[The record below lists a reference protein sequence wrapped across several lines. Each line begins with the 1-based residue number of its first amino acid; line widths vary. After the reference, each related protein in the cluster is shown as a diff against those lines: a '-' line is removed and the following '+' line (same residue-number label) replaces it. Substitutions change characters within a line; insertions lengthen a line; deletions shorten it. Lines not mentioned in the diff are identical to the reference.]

1 MLNKLKNKPVAIIL
15 CGNNANYQNLPMFE
29 YNGVFEIIRE
39 SQIPIL
45 GICCG
50 HQLTCMAYGYTF
62 VRSMG
67 WSDITSLA
75 LDEHKKMTKIT
86 IKKDLPIFQGIPNP
100 FTAPEVHSWAVSP
113 VSLPEDYE
121 ITSESTYIQTIR
133 SKTKFLYGEQFHAE
147 IKTDYNEA
155 TPYLVNFLKMA
166 LRE

>member
-1 MLNKLKNKPVAIIL
+1 MVNKLKNKPVAIISS
-15 CGNNANYQNLPMFE
+15 GNNANYQNLPMFE
-29 YNGVFEIIRE
+29 YNGVFEIIRQ

-50 HQLTCMAYGYTF
+50 HQLACMAYGYTF

-67 WSDITSLA
+67 WSDITSLT
-75 LDEHKKMTKIT
+75 LDEHKKMTTIT
-86 IKKDLPIFQGIPNP
+86 IKKDLPIFEGIPNP
-100 FTAPEVHSWAVSP
+100 FTVPEVHSWAVSP
-113 VSLPEDYE
+113 LSLPEDYE
-121 ITSESTYIQTIR
+121 ITSESTYIQTIK

-166 LRE
+166 LGK